1 MIYGVTEA
9 LVILR
14 QRFVDMSCRDC
25 GVAGSNCDLV
35 EIRYDISRSI
45 DTVDRR
51 PLMGIY
57 LEASNIVRLSTHGD
71 HKFGSNSAA
80 ERWIDDV
87 EGKGLTTLQNRPDIV
102 FAMFDV
108 RDRPPN
114 FYAGFAERL
123 GRFLIFVVKTEQCD
137 ITRIRAQKFGL
148 ARRVLPMT
156 EDTDPLIRRLVP
168 VTDRAVSYRTVCD
181 RLLDT
186 GQVGAFVD
194 DACGQQDEPRL
205 HLLLAELGGEFPAFS
220 LQFSYRCADQRDA
233 VGFCL
238 LAQRP
243 KQARS

>member
-1 MIYGVTEA
+1 MYV
-9 LVILR
+9 LR

-71 HKFGSNSAA
+71 RKFGSNSAA

-87 EGKGLTTLQNRPDIV
+87 EGKGLTTLQDHPDIV
-102 FAMFDV
+102 SATFDV
-108 RDRPPN
+108 RDWPRN
-114 FYAGFAERL
+114 FYAGLVERL

-137 ITRIRAQKFGL
+137 ITRIRAQKFGF

-156 EDTDPLIRRLVP
+156 ENTNPLIRRLVP
-168 VTDRAVSYRTVCD
+168 GTDRAVSYRTVCD

-186 GQVGAFVD
+186 GQVGAFID
-194 DACGQQDEPRL
+194 DAGGQQDEPRL
-205 HLLLAELGGEFPAFS
+205 DLLLPELGREFPAFS
-220 LQFSYRCADQRDA
+220 FQFRYRCADQRDA
-233 VGFCL
+233 VGFRL